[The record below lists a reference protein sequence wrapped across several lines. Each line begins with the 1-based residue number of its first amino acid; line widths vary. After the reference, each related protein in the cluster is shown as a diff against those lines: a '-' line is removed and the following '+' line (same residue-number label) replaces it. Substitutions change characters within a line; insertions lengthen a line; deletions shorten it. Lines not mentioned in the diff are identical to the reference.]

1 MRKKTNILLA
11 AFFLSMILILTGCKK
26 EDPPTVNTAAIT
38 EVTLNSARAGGTV
51 SSDGGAEVTV
61 RGVVWGT
68 VEQPTTSNNFTTDGT
83 GTGDF
88 ESMITGL
95 TEGTTYYVRA
105 YATNSEGTSY
115 GAQESFI
122 TSATAV
128 ATLTTRAATEI
139 TSTGAI
145 TGGNI
150 TDDGQL
156 EITARGVAWGIAANP
171 TIEGTHTSDGT
182 GKGEFNSTLTGLVEG
197 TKYYVRAYATN
208 AKGTAYGNEISFTT
222 VASALATVTTAE
234 VTNLTSV
241 AGVSGGNVTNDGG
254 APVTARGLVW
264 GTTSNPTVEG
274 NHTSDGA
281 GAGAFTSNMTDLSD
295 GTVYYVRSYATNKV
309 GTSYG
314 NEIRII
320 TPVTDVE
327 GNVYKTTQIGNQV
340 WMAENLRT
348 TKYRNNSD
356 IPHVADSVAYL
367 TLTGPAYS
375 WFRNNAANKPMGALY
390 SWFTVATGNLCPQ
403 GWHVPTNAEFQTME
417 VVAGVPADSVD
428 AWGWRGNGV
437 GTKLKDS
444 IGWLNTN
451 GTNTLGFSGQG
462 TGYRAWTN
470 AEFRG
475 KNEISYYW
483 SATDDA
489 VNAKPT
495 VAYYRRLDAGSPY
508 IYKATTG
515 KAGGKS
521 VRCVKNQ

>member
-1 MRKKTNILLA
+1 MPA
-11 AFFLSMILILTGCKK
+11 AFFLAAILVMTACKK
-26 EDPPTVNTAAIT
+26 EDPPTVTTAAVS
-38 EVTLNSARAGGTV
+38 EVTLSTARAGGTV

-88 ESMITGL
+88 QSTITGL

-115 GAQESFI
+115 GNQESFTTTATAMATLS
-122 TSATAV
+122 TSAV
-128 ATLTTRAATEI
+128 TEI
-139 TSTGAI
+139 TTSGAK

-156 EITARGVAWGIAANP
+156 EVSARGVAWGIAPNP
-171 TIEGTHTSDGT
+171 TVEGTHTTDGT
-182 GKGEFNSTLTGLVEG
+182 GKGEFASTLTGLTDG

-208 AKGTAYGNEISFTT
+208 SKGTAYGNEVSFTT
-222 VASALATVTTAE
+222 AAATLATVTTTA
-234 VTNLTSV
+234 VSNLTSV
-241 AGVSGGNVTNDGG
+241 SGVSGGNVTNDGG
-254 APVTARGLVW
+254 SPVTARGIAW
-264 GTTSNPTVEG
+264 GTSANPTVAG
-274 NHTSDGA
+274 SHTTNGT
-281 GAGAFTSNMTDLSD
+281 GAGAFTSNLTGLTN
-295 GTVYYVRSYATNKV
+295 GTVYYVRSYATNKA
-309 GTSYG
+309 GTAYG

-348 TKYRNNSD
+348 TKYRDNTN

-367 TLTGPAYS
+367 TIAGPAYS
-375 WFRNNAANKPMGALY
+375 WYRNRDANKPMGALY
-390 SWFTVATGNLCPQ
+390 TWFTVATGNLCPQ

-428 AWGWRGNGV
+428 RWGWRGTGV
-437 GTKLKDS
+437 GTKLKDNV
-444 IGWLNTN
+444 GWVNTN
-451 GTNTLGFSGQG
+451 GTNTLGFSAQG

-470 AEFRG
+470 SEFRG
-475 KNEISYYW
+475 RNEIGYYW
-483 SATDDA
+483 TATDDA
-489 VNAKPT
+489 VNAKPN
-495 VAYYRRLDAGSPY
+495 VAYYRRLDGSSQY

-515 KAGGKS
+515 KGSGKS
-521 VRCVKNQ
+521 VRCIKNQQ

>member
-1 MRKKTNILLA
+1 MRKRTNILITT
-11 AFFLSMILILTGCKK
+11 FLLSVILILAGCKK
-26 EDPPTVNTAAIT
+26 EDPPTVTTAAVS
-38 EVTLNSARAGGTV
+38 EVTLSSARTGGTV

-68 VEQPTTSNNFTTDGT
+68 VEQPTTSNSYTTDGT

-88 ESMITGL
+88 ESLITGL

-115 GAQESFI
+115 GEQASF
-122 TSATAV
+122 TTTATAV
-128 ATLTTRAATEI
+128 ATLSTTAATEI
-139 TSTGAI
+139 TTTGAK

-156 EITARGVAWGIAANP
+156 AVTARGVAWGTAPNP
-171 TIEGTHTSDGT
+171 TVEGTHTTDGT
-182 GKGEFNSTLTGLVEG
+182 GKGEFTSTLTGLVDA

-208 AKGTAYGNEISFTT
+208 AKGTAYGNEVSFTT
-222 VASALATVTTAE
+222 AAPALATVTTTA
-234 VTNLTSV
+234 VTNLTSI
-241 AGVSGGNVTNDGG
+241 AGVSGGNVTSDGG
-254 APVTARGLVW
+254 APVTARGIVW
-264 GTTSNPTVEG
+264 ATTTNPTIEGSHTSNG
-274 NHTSDGA
+274 SGA
-281 GAGAFTSNMTDLSD
+281 GTFTSNLTGLSN

-309 GTSYG
+309 GTAYG
-314 NEIRII
+314 NEIQII

-327 GNVYKTTQIGNQV
+327 GNVYKTTLIGNQV

-348 TKYRNNSD
+348 TKYRDNTN
-356 IPHVADSVAYL
+356 IPNVSDSVAYL

-375 WFRNNAANKPMGALY
+375 WYRNNAANKPMGALY
-390 SWFTVATGNLCPQ
+390 SWYTVATGNLCPQ

-417 VVAGVPADSVD
+417 VVAGVPADSVEF
-428 AWGWRGNGV
+428 WGWRGNGV
-437 GTKLKDS
+437 GTKLKDNL
-444 IGWLNTN
+444 GWLNTN
-451 GTNTLGFSGQG
+451 GTNTFGFSGQG
-462 TGYRAWTN
+462 TGYRAWNN

-495 VAYYRRLDAGSPY
+495 VAYYRRLDAVSPY

-521 VRCVKNQ
+521 VRCIKNQ